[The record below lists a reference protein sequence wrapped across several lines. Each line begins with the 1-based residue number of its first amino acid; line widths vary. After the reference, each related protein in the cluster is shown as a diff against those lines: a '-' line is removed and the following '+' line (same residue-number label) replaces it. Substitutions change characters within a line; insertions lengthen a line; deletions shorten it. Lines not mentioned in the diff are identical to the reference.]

1 MIDEAINKAYK
12 SGLSAQQSLN
22 EALFYLEQAKDLG
35 IMDLTGGKMF
45 VSMAK
50 YGSIDKANEHIDDFC
65 RKTRKFAKDLFAIR
79 VPKNFKIEINGFLK
93 FTDIVLDQIVS
104 DTIVQKKIVT
114 ALNFAEELKPKI
126 DELVLSLGR
135 YREGI

>member
-1 MIDEAINKAYK
+1 MIDEAINKAFE
-12 SGLSAQQSLN
+12 SGLSAQKSLN
-22 EALFYLEQAKDLG
+22 EALFFLEQAKDLG

-104 DTIVQKKIVT
+104 DTIVQKKIVN
-114 ALNFAEELKPKI
+114 ALNYAEELKPKI
-126 DELVLSLGR
+126 DELVVSLR
-135 YREGI
+135 KYREGI